1 MVSSYLKVT
10 RVSTDRSY
18 LKGFFK
24 SFFRFLGLD
33 RFSLF
38 ERELCSL
45 TQNPLRIWEVTQ
57 FHQWTRNR
65 FLEKTELFERFLKVV
80 FRFSGSDRLSFFG
93 RILLLDTESAET
105 LGGDAFSPFDTESD
119 YKI

>member
-1 MVSSYLKVT
+1 M
-10 RVSTDRSY
+10 
-18 LKGFFK
+18 
-24 SFFRFLGLD
+24 
-33 RFSLF
+33 
-38 ERELCSL
+38 
-45 TQNPLRIWEVTQ
+45 TQNPLKNWVLTNFQ
-57 FHQWTRNR
+57 QWTRNR
-65 FLEKTELFERFLKVV
+65 FLEKTELFERFSKVV